1 MAIRSEENGGFSAG
15 NNIGIRYALKADFE
29 YIMLLNN
36 DTIVDREMISILK
49 NQCSKMMV
57 TAPKM
62 LYYSEPQ
69 KIWYGGGEINRWTGN
84 AKHNR
89 MNQVDTSSEEEFVTF
104 ATGCC
109 TMIHAD
115 TLKEV
120 GLLDESY
127 FMYCEDTEY
136 CIRLLQ
142 NEVKIKY
149 IPSARLWHKVSAA
162 TGGSDSE
169 VVTLWFHVR
178 FLM

>member
-1 MAIRSEENGGFSAG
+1 
-15 NNIGIRYALKADFE
+15 
-29 YIMLLNN
+29 
-36 DTIVDREMISILK
+36 MISILK

-57 TAPKM
+57 TVPKM
-62 LYYSEPQ
+62 LYYSELQ

-89 MNQVDTSSEEEFVTF
+89 MNQTDASSEEEFVTF

-120 GLLDESY
+120 GFLDESY

-149 IPSARLWHKVSAA
+149 IPSARLCIKLAQQRAEEIRRSVF
-162 TGGSDSE
+162 TI
-169 VVTLWFHVR
+169 
-178 FLM
+178 